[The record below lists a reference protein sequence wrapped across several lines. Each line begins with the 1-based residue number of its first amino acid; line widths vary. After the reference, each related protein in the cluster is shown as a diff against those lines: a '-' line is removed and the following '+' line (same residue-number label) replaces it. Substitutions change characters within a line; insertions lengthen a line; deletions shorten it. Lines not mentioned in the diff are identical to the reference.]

1 MNLLDAGNGYFWLL
15 TNIINTQSGNQVR
28 IRKIDSVGNTHTTAT
43 HGNST
48 GDLYAYELIENKDND
63 MVFLANDLNGTATP
77 MLYELDDVGAEIANY
92 SYSQTHPT
100 RAFGLDELPQGGYVF
115 AGEFD
120 NGADLGAIVI
130 KTDDAFIED
139 YVFERDNADD
149 EYFRDVIVDSTGA
162 IAVGATENMGEGGFD
177 GFIVHL
183 DTLGDSVM
191 TETLGRALDDVLM
204 TATQSTQPKGGIL
217 AGGQSLGV
225 GGNGYLIKAIKY
237 GEIPCQ
243 LPRFLFVDG
252 FVSGNR
258 VSIDDANTIL
268 GDATKEYNLIQD
280 AKYHNVGHLCLY
292 GVNYLFEPGN
302 ANATRGGSR
311 YDSLLNEFLTYA
323 AREGIS
329 CAMMSVPDTGTST
342 FHSAGLYNLK
352 LSVIHNNYKQ
362 AGKIDYFQLEHEFW
376 NANGVV
382 AKSGPTAIYD
392 EKSLSSIPG
401 NMRNTHFTSVYN
413 DHKNFLDTLNTF
425 RFNDANVLAVY
436 DYIDRLF
443 FNWDTNSTLN
453 HYKDTNE
460 IARSLKAKEL
470 EKRTNAIFLSHYR
483 GHSSSYKSL
492 RFLHYDSTSSTVKR
506 FTKRLSFF
514 GQNTRKTYLLPL
526 FSGEYYNFPDSC
538 GDGLET
544 NFLGN
549 YFRDNM
555 LFDNDFHHVED
566 SFIYQYSGMKYD
578 TSNQY
583 IDNVKLSGFGWFK
596 YTCLES
602 LIFFNTDLNECPV
615 YPLLLR
621 VSPNK
626 TLEDNNIID
635 VAQTVSSAK
644 SIQPNPTTDLLSIHG
659 LQKNAQVSVF
669 DIKGKLQFQKISTE
683 NTVELS
689 LIEFKPG
696 IYFIEISEENSVET
710 FKVVKQ

>member
-1 MNLLDAGNGYFWLL
+1 MNLLDAGNGCFWLL

-204 TATQSTQPKGGIL
+204 TATQSTQPTGGIL

-268 GDATKEYNLIQD
+268 GDVTKEYNLIQD

-470 EKRTNAIFLSHYR
+470 EKRTNAIFLSH
-483 GHSSSYKSL
+483 
-492 RFLHYDSTSSTVKR
+492 
-506 FTKRLSFF
+506 
-514 GQNTRKTYLLPL
+514 
-526 FSGEYYNFPDSC
+526 
-538 GDGLET
+538 
-544 NFLGN
+544 
-549 YFRDNM
+549 
-555 LFDNDFHHVED
+555 
-566 SFIYQYSGMKYD
+566 
-578 TSNQY
+578 
-583 IDNVKLSGFGWFK
+583 
-596 YTCLES
+596 
-602 LIFFNTDLNECPV
+602 
-615 YPLLLR
+615 
-621 VSPNK
+621 
-626 TLEDNNIID
+626 
-635 VAQTVSSAK
+635 
-644 SIQPNPTTDLLSIHG
+644 
-659 LQKNAQVSVF
+659 
-669 DIKGKLQFQKISTE
+669 
-683 NTVELS
+683 
-689 LIEFKPG
+689 
-696 IYFIEISEENSVET
+696 
-710 FKVVKQ
+710 